1 MTTLPQTAA
10 ARYPRAGA
18 RAASIP
24 ALGTTCTVTA
34 TNTHAPLLAIGPP
47 NLLPACS
54 ASCQIGVGGTT
65 YLQMTSPTVSI
76 PIGSS
81 PSLLGTQFAVQVM
94 DFLPP
99 ANASEFCNSGGQSF
113 MTSDTLVFTVQ

>member
-1 MTTLPQTAA
+1 MLPSSQVTVHWWESATVVISRPGGPTGAA
-10 ARYPRAGA
+10 ASTSSPSTRTVSVASDSSAGA
-18 RAASIP
+18 VNVTRCVPSVSATAEVP
-24 ALGTTCTVTA
+24 A
-34 TNTHAPLLAIGPP
+34 PP
-47 NLLPACS
+47 
-54 ASCQIGVGGTT
+54 
-65 YLQMTSPTVSI
+65 I